1 MKRSLYLAGILI
13 LFSQLLNAQIT
24 APQSTGSDVTQ
35 YPAFLENDSI
45 FIFCTTDSL
54 SEVGALAVSTAL
66 EGTKTFLWEKYN
78 EETAA
83 FEFFAQESSDAASH
97 QISNLG
103 NGCYR
108 ATVTLGSTTNIH
120 RAWVFNNWALA
131 EGSVA
136 SSDCESFSLA
146 GTFRAATLTYYD
158 LSDNTPVDLFK
169 DVKVQWLDGS
179 EVVSTLLNPEFFDP
193 PAEDGNFTLRVY
205 DKYGCEARSTV
216 AYESLVTQAEF
227 TVQANWTNPGGLVG
241 EAPLTV
247 TFTNTSKNATPGY
260 YEWFFYRDM
269 DEITEESQGAS
280 EPVDSILIVAYD
292 DSPIYTYQ
300 SSGRYLVKLVAKK
313 VTQTHTCVDTFA
325 LEKLIV
331 ADTSSIIV
339 PNVFTPNNGDDVNN
353 EFKIKFWSMKS
364 IEITIV
370 NRWGKR
376 VHYWRSGDIQ
386 DPENARVEA
395 VWDGT
400 INGRNASPGVY
411 YYDVVGRGRDGRK
424 QTKHGFLHLFRNK

>member
-35 YPAFLENDSI
+35 YPAFSENDDV
-45 FIFCTTDSL
+45 FIFCTTDSTV
-54 SEVGALAVSTAL
+54 EVGALTVSTAL

-78 EETAA
+78 EETAT

-97 QISNLG
+97 PISNLG

-108 ATVTLGSTTNIH
+108 ATVTLGGTTIIH
-120 RAWVFNNWALA
+120 RAWVFNNWTLA

-146 GTFRAATLTYYD
+146 GAFRAATLTYYD

-179 EVVSTLLNPEFFDP
+179 EVVSSLLNPEFFDP

-216 AYESLVTQAEF
+216 AYESLVTQASF
-227 TVQANWTNPGGLVG
+227 TANPMEG
-241 EAPLTV
+241 EAPLIV
-247 TFTNTSKNATPGY
+247 TFTNTSRNATPGY

-269 DEITEESQGAS
+269 DEITDESQGAS
-280 EPVDSILIVAYD
+280 QPVDSILIVAYD
-292 DSPIYTYQ
+292 DSPVYTYQ
-300 SSGRYLVKLVAKK
+300 NSGRYLVKLVAKK

-331 ADTSSIIV
+331 VDTSSVVV
-339 PNVFTPNNGDDVNN
+339 PNVFTPNGDGVND
-353 EFKIKFWSMKS
+353 EFVIMFKSMKN

-376 VHYWRSGDIQ
+376 VHTWKSGDIQ
-386 DPENARVEA
+386 DPENARTEA
-395 VWDGT
+395 VWDGN
-400 INGRNASPGVY
+400 IGGQKASPGVY

-424 QTKHGFLHLFRNK
+424 QTKHGFLHLFRGK

>member
-24 APQSTGSDVTQ
+24 APQSTGSDETQ
-35 YPAFLENDSI
+35 YPAFSENDSI

-54 SEVGALAVSTAL
+54 SEVGALTVSTAL

-120 RAWVFNNWALA
+120 RAWVFNNWTLA

-216 AYESLVTQAEF
+216 AYESLVTQASF
-227 TVQANWTNPGGLVG
+227 TANPMEG

-269 DEITEESQGAS
+269 DEITDESQGAS
-280 EPVDSILIVAYD
+280 QPVDSILVVAYD
-292 DSPIYTYQ
+292 DSPVYTYQ
-300 SSGRYLVKLVAKK
+300 NSGRYLVKLVAKK
-313 VTQTHTCVDTFA
+313 VTETHTCVDTFT

-331 ADTSSIIV
+331 ADTSSVVV
-339 PNVFTPNNGDDVNN
+339 PNVFTPNGDGVNDDFVIM
-353 EFKIKFWSMKS
+353 FKSMKN

-376 VHYWRSGDIQ
+376 VHTWKSGDIQ
-386 DPENARVEA
+386 DPENARTEA
-395 VWDGT
+395 VWDGN
-400 INGRNASPGVY
+400 IGGQKASPGVY

-424 QTKHGFLHLFRNK
+424 QTKHGFLHLFRGK

>member
-35 YPAFLENDSI
+35 YPAFSENDDV
-45 FIFCTTDSL
+45 FIFCTTDSTA
-54 SEVGALAVSTAL
+54 EVGALTVSTAL

-78 EETAA
+78 EETAI
-83 FEFFAQESSDAASH
+83 FEFFVQESSDAASH

-108 ATVTLGSTTNIH
+108 ATVTLESTTNIY
-120 RAWVFNNWALA
+120 RAWVFNNWTLA

-146 GTFRAATLTYYD
+146 GAFRATTLTYYD

-216 AYESLVTQAEF
+216 AYESLVTQASF
-227 TVQANWTNPGGLVG
+227 TANPMEG
-241 EAPLTV
+241 EAPLIV
-247 TFTNTSKNATPGY
+247 TFTNTSRNATPGY

-292 DSPIYTYQ
+292 DSPVYTYQ
-300 SSGRYLVKLVAKK
+300 NSGRYLVKLVAKK

-331 ADTSSIIV
+331 VDTSSVVV
-339 PNVFTPNNGDDVNN
+339 PNVFTPNGDGVNDDFVIM
-353 EFKIKFWSMKS
+353 FKSMKN

-376 VHYWRSGDIQ
+376 VHYWKSGDIQ
-386 DPENARVEA
+386 DPENARTEA
-395 VWDGT
+395 VWDGN
-400 INGRNASPGVY
+400 IGGQKASPGVY

-424 QTKHGFLHLFRNK
+424 QTKHGFLHLFRDK

>member
-35 YPAFLENDSI
+35 YPAFSENDSI

-54 SEVGALAVSTAL
+54 SEVGALTVSTAL

-83 FEFFAQESSDAASH
+83 FEFFVQESSGDASH

-120 RAWVFNNWALA
+120 RAWVFNNWTLA

-146 GTFRAATLTYYD
+146 GSFRAATLTYYD
-158 LSDNTPVDLFK
+158 LSENTPVDLFK

-179 EVVSTLLNPEFFDP
+179 DVVSSLLNPEFFDP

-205 DKYGCEARSTV
+205 DKYGCEARSVV
-216 AYESLVTQAEF
+216 AYESLVTQASF
-227 TVQANWTNPGGLVG
+227 TADPMEG

-247 TFTNTSKNATPGY
+247 TFSNTSKNATPGY

-269 DEITEESQGAS
+269 DEITDESQGAS
-280 EPVDSILIVAYD
+280 QPVDSILIVAYD
-292 DSPIYTYQ
+292 DSPVYTYQ
-300 SSGRYLVKLVAKK
+300 NSGRYMVRLVAKK
-313 VTQTHTCVDTFA
+313 VTETHTCVDTFT

-331 ADTSSIIV
+331 VDTSSVVV
-339 PNVFTPNNGDDVNN
+339 PNVFTPNGDGVNDDFVIM
-353 EFKIKFWSMKS
+353 FKSMKN

-376 VHYWRSGDIQ
+376 VHTWKSGDIQ
-386 DPENARVEA
+386 DPENARTEA
-395 VWDGT
+395 VWDGN
-400 INGRNASPGVY
+400 IGGQKASPGVY

-424 QTKHGFLHLFRNK
+424 QTKHGFLHLFRGK